1 MTLIVTFLIAHAV
14 TILSALFG
22 AGGLAFGFFRHQQA
36 SKVEAKA
43 AATVAAKQ
51 SQVDQAN
58 AAASAAGE
66 QAVVNRTE
74 ADQQAAAVPRED
86 IDAQLAAIGALR
98 SNK

>member
-1 MTLIVTFLIAHAV
+1 MTLIISFLIAHAGALLG
-14 TILSALFG
+14 TLFG
-22 AGGLAFGFFRHQQA
+22 AGGLAFGLFRHQQA

-43 AATVAAKQ
+43 SATVAAKQ

-66 QAVVNRTE
+66 QAVVNRE
-74 ADQQAAAVPRED
+74 QADQQAAAVPRED

-98 SNK
+98 GDK